1 MKSFTDS
8 FLFPDR
14 FRRKSIRS
22 HFFNFVYQSALFAF
36 VFFFLSINA
45 NGELRALDPLDPSLS
60 FHSPE
65 TPFVSDLVKIRF
77 PEKAEVR
84 RIGNGGH
91 WKSIPTQGRAWML
104 IVREWEGHPSAEEP
118 LENLLKELFPNSKNV
133 VLPVFKGLK
142 VIGGER
148 KEIISGNPLT
158 VRYFLLQRRG
168 KIVSIYLGFDSENK
182 TIADFFQDPKNFI
195 QSLSSDSF

>member
-1 MKSFTDS
+1 MLN
-8 FLFPDR
+8 FLNLLYIPALFG
-14 FRRKSIRS
+14 
-22 HFFNFVYQSALFAF
+22 SALF
-36 VFFFLSINA
+36 FLALSSRA
-45 NGELRALDPLDPSLS
+45 ELRAVDPLDPNLS

-84 RIGNGGH
+84 RIGNGNH

-104 IVREWEGHPSAEEP
+104 ILREWEGHPSAEEP
-118 LENLLKELFPNSKNV
+118 LENLLKELFPNSKNLI
-133 VLPVFKGLK
+133 LPVFKGLK
-142 VIGGER
+142 AIGGER

-182 TIADFFQDPKNFI
+182 TISDFFQDPKNFI
-195 QSLSSDSF
+195 QSISSDSF

>member
-1 MKSFTDS
+1 MKSSTDS
-8 FLFPDR
+8 FLFLDR
-14 FRRKSIRS
+14 FRSKSML
-22 HFFNFVYQSALFAF
+22 NFLNLLYIPALFGSALF
-36 VFFFLSINA
+36 FLALSSRA
-45 NGELRALDPLDPSLS
+45 ELRAVDPLDPNLS

-84 RIGNGGH
+84 RIGNGNH

-104 IVREWEGHPSAEEP
+104 ILREWEGHPSAEEP
-118 LENLLKELFPNSKNV
+118 LENLLKELFPNSKNLI
-133 VLPVFKGLK
+133 LPVFKGLK
-142 VIGGER
+142 AIGGER

-182 TIADFFQDPKNFI
+182 TISDFFQDPKNFI
-195 QSLSSDSF
+195 QSISSDSF